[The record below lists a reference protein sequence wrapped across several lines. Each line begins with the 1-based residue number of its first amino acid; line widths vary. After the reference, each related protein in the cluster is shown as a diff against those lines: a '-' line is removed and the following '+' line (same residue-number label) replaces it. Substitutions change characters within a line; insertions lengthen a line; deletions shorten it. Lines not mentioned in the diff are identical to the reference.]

1 MCSASTRFVPLGAS
15 LGGFARLW
23 LSRYRDKMS
32 CECPLVFSYVDYRRY
47 LADYYAH
54 AKKCHYGF
62 SFRVFSKRAEISSS
76 NYLRLVIDGKR
87 NLTSEPFERCIAH
100 YGKHGRQGRLLLR
113 SGRLQPS

>member
-1 MCSASTRFVPLGAS
+1 
-15 LGGFARLW
+15 
-23 LSRYRDKMS
+23 MS
-32 CECPLVFSYVDYRRY
+32 CECPLVFGYVDYRRY

-87 NLTSEPFERCIAH
+87 NLTSDMADRVAH
-100 YGKHGRQGRLLLR
+100 RPRSAVPSFSFRLPTVR
-113 SGRLQPS
+113 FRTPT